1 MTVMLFDDLCEGL
14 ALTEEKQAILLQKL
28 LIKSQAN
35 YSPEMA
41 QFAARKAMNIAHE
54 KWINGKPFKNRQ
66 KICKED
72 FKIVKITYSS
82 AKFFLLPKIISKIEY
97 RILQKIYHF
106 QIFL

>member
-1 MTVMLFDDLCEGL
+1 MTVVLFDDLCEGL
-14 ALTEEKQAILLQKL
+14 ALTEEKQSILLQKL
-28 LIKSQAN
+28 LTKSQAN
-35 YSPEMA
+35 FSSDMSR
-41 QFAARKAMNIAHE
+41 FTARKAMNIAYE
-54 KWINGKPFKNRQ
+54 EWLNGKPFKNRQ

-72 FKIVKITYSS
+72 LKIVKITYGS